1 MVNKNSFKRKNPY
14 KGLVVTT
21 SWDDGQKADFKIAKL
36 LTKYNL
42 KGTFYITKP
51 YYRDPLE
58 KWDVVEMDR
67 EHEIGAHTLN
77 HVDLSNIPISEA
89 KREIEGSKV
98 YVEEI
103 VDHQIKMFCY
113 PYGRYS
119 EEIKKIIKDAGFM
132 GARTCNSGGFGMP
145 NDPYEWQ
152 ITLDASNASP
162 CESLKIWR
170 KNHLSLRSLI
180 DWEIRAKSLF
190 DLALEKG
197 GVYHLWGHGYVIE
210 EKNEWGKLERVFEY
224 ISNREGVRYLT
235 NGEVIGGLK

>member
-1 MVNKNSFKRKNPY
+1 MNKSSFKRKNPY

-21 SWDDGQKADFKIAKL
+21 SWDDGQKADFKVAKL

-58 KWDVVEMDR
+58 KQDVVEIDR
-67 EHEIGAHTLN
+67 EHEIGAHTLT
-77 HVDLSNIPISEA
+77 HMDLSNIPVSEA
-89 KREIEGSKV
+89 KREIEGSKA
-98 YVEEI
+98 YIEEL

-119 EEIKKIIKDAGFM
+119 EEIKKIVKGAGFI
-132 GARTCNSGGFGMP
+132 GARTCNPGDFGMP

-152 ITLDASNASP
+152 ISLYASNASP
-162 CESLKIWR
+162 RTTFKIWR
-170 KNHLSLRSLI
+170 INHLPIRSLLS
-180 DWEIRAKSLF
+180 WEIRAKLLF

-197 GVYHLWGHGYVIE
+197 GIYHLWGHGYEIE
-210 EKNEWGKLERVFEY
+210 EKKEWGKLERVFEY
-224 ISNREGVRYLT
+224 ISNRGGVRYLT